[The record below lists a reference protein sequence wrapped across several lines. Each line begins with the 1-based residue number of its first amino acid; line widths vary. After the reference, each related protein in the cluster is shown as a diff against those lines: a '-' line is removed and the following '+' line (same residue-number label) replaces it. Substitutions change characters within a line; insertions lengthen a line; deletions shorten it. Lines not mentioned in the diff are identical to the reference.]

1 MALRQILLA
10 QQIARLEQ
18 QRTDL
23 MTEITSVSA
32 RRTAWQAR
40 EAAAEAAFGE
50 INENTPQEERDAFD
64 AEAAAIEAEDNEI
77 RADEER
83 TSARLA
89 EIDAEITEKR
99 NALEEIKN
107 RSTPAPATTAAAQN
121 GGNTNMENREFF
133 GMSPERRDAFFA
145 REDVKGWLANV
156 SAIGRT
162 VGQTRTVSGQEL
174 LIPEVVL
181 PLIRDGINKNSK
193 LMKHVNV
200 QRVGGTAR
208 QTIMGDVPE
217 AVWTEM
223 CKKLNE
229 LELNFSDVEVDA
241 YKIGGYIAICNA
253 VLEDNDISLA
263 TVIIDALGQA
273 IGYAVDKAIV
283 YGKGT
288 KMPMG
293 FVTRLAQTEK
303 PEDETETNRA
313 WENLSGKNI
322 ITIPESLTGAKL
334 FAQIVR
340 SSATAKAKNGH
351 EKFWVMSEETYAE
364 LMAEMISFNASGAIV
379 SGMNMQ
385 MPVVGG
391 QIELLDF
398 MPLNNIGFGYGSK
411 YALAERAG
419 TTIAQSEHARFIEDQ
434 TVFKGTARMDGKPVI
449 AEAFAIMGIHGTAP
463 TTSINFAA
471 DLANQ

>member
-1 MALRQILLA
+1 MALKQILLA
-10 QQIARLEQ
+10 QQIAKLEQ

-23 MTEITSVSA
+23 MVEITNVSA

-40 EAAAEAAFGE
+40 EAAAEAAFAE
-50 INENTPQEERDAFD
+50 INENTPQDEREAFD
-64 AEAAAIEAEDNEI
+64 TEAAAIEAEDNEI
-77 RADEER
+77 RAEEER
-83 TSARLA
+83 TNQRLT
-89 EIDAEITEKR
+89 EIDAEIAEKR
-99 NALEEIKN
+99 TALEEIKN
-107 RSTPAPATTAAAQN
+107 RATPAPATPADAQN

-156 SAIGRT
+156 RTIGRT
-162 VGQTRTVSGQEL
+162 VGQTRAVTGQEL

-181 PLIRDGINKNSK
+181 PLIRDNVNRNSK

-208 QTIMGDVPE
+208 QTIMGDIPE

-229 LELNFSDVEVDA
+229 LALDFSAVEVDG
-241 YKIGGYIAICNA
+241 YKVGGYIAICNA
-253 VLEDNDISLA
+253 VLDDSDINLA

-293 FVTRLAQTEK
+293 FVTRLAQAEEPSDASATA
-303 PEDETETNRA
+303 RA
-313 WENLSGKNI
+313 WANLTATNV
-322 ITIPESLTGAKL
+322 ITVAEATGSKL
-334 FAQIVR
+334 IAAIVKAA
-340 SSATAKAKNGH
+340 SAAKAKNGNG
-351 EKFWVMSEETYAE
+351 KFWVMNEATYGS
-364 LMAEMISFNASGAIV
+364 LMAELITFNSAGAIV

-391 QIELLDF
+391 QIEILDF
-398 MPLNNIGFGYGSK
+398 MPDNNIGFGYGSK
-411 YALAERAG
+411 YLLAERAG
-419 TTIAQSEHARFIEDQ
+419 TAIESSEHVRFIEDQ
-434 TVFKGTARMDGKPVI
+434 TVIKGTARMDGEPVI
-449 AEAFAIMGIHGTAP
+449 AEAFVIMGIHGTAP
-463 TTSINFAA
+463 TTSIDFAA
-471 DLANQ
+471 DKANQ

>member
-10 QQIARLEQ
+10 QQIAKLEQ

-107 RSTPAPATTAAAQN
+107 RSTPAPASHAAAQN
-121 GGNTNMENREFF
+121 GGIPNMENREFF

-156 SAIGRT
+156 RAIGRT

-181 PLIRDGINKNSK
+181 PLIRDSVNKNSK

-208 QTIMGDVPE
+208 QIIMGDIPE

-229 LELNFSDVEVDA
+229 LKLDFSAAEVDG
-241 YKIGGYIAICNA
+241 YKVGGYIAVCNA
-253 VLEDNDISLA
+253 VLDDSDINLA

-293 FVTRLAQTEK
+293 FVTRLAQTEAPADAPANAREWK
-303 PEDETETNRA
+303 DLSTSNIQTVPEA
-313 WENLSGKNI
+313 
-322 ITIPESLTGAKL
+322 TGSKM
-334 FAQIVR
+334 FAAIVKAA
-340 SSATAKAKNGH
+340 SAAKAKNGNG
-351 EKFWVMSEETYAE
+351 KFWVMNEATYGS
-364 LMAEMISFNASGAIV
+364 LMAELITFNSAGAIV

-391 QIELLDF
+391 QIEILDF
-398 MPLNNIGFGYGSK
+398 MPDNNIGFGYGSK
-411 YALAERAG
+411 YLLAERAG
-419 TTIAQSEHARFIEDQ
+419 TAIESSEHVRFIEDQ
-434 TVFKGTARMDGKPVI
+434 TVFKGTARMDGMPVI
-449 AEAFAIMGIHGTAP
+449 EEAFVLMGIHGTAP

>member
-99 NALEEIKN
+99 NAIEEIKN
-107 RSTPAPATTAAAQN
+107 RSTPAPATPAAAQN
-121 GGNTNMENREFF
+121 GGNTNMENRDFF

-145 REDVKGWLANV
+145 REDVKGWLTNV
-156 SAIGRT
+156 RTIGRT
-162 VGQTRTVSGQEL
+162 VGQTRAVTGQEL

-181 PLIRDGINKNSK
+181 PLIRDNVNRNSK
-193 LMKHVNV
+193 LMKHVND

-229 LELNFSDVEVDA
+229 LALDFSAVEVDG
-241 YKIGGYIAICNA
+241 YKVGGYIAICNA
-253 VLEDNDISLA
+253 VLDDNDINLA

-293 FVTRLAQTEK
+293 FVTRLAQTEAPADAPANAREWK
-303 PEDETETNRA
+303 DLSTSNIQTVPEA
-313 WENLSGKNI
+313 
-322 ITIPESLTGAKL
+322 TGSKL
-334 FAQIVR
+334 FAAIVKAA
-340 SSATAKAKNGH
+340 SAAKAKNGNG
-351 EKFWVMSEETYAE
+351 KFWVMNEATYGS
-364 LMAEMISFNASGAIV
+364 LMAELITFNSAGAIV

-391 QIELLDF
+391 QIEILDF
-398 MPLNNIGFGYGSK
+398 MPDNNIGFGYGSK
-411 YALAERAG
+411 YLLAERAG
-419 TTIAQSEHARFIEDQ
+419 TAIESSEHVRFIEDQ
-434 TVFKGTARMDGKPVI
+434 TVFKGTARMDGMPVI
-449 AEAFAIMGIHGTAP
+449 EEAFVLMGIHGTAP

>member
-107 RSTPAPATTAAAQN
+107 RSTPAPASHAAAQN
-121 GGNTNMENREFF
+121 GGNTQMENREFF

-156 SAIGRT
+156 RAIGRT
-162 VGQTRTVSGQEL
+162 VGQTRAVSGQEL

-181 PLIRDGINKNSK
+181 PLIRDSVNKNSK

-208 QTIMGDVPE
+208 QIIMGDIPE

-229 LELNFSDVEVDA
+229 LKLDFSAAEVDG
-241 YKIGGYIAICNA
+241 YKVGGYIAVCNA
-253 VLEDNDISLA
+253 VLDDSDINLA

-293 FVTRLAQTEK
+293 FVTRLAQTEAPADAPANAREWK
-303 PEDETETNRA
+303 DLSTSNIQTVPEA
-313 WENLSGKNI
+313 
-322 ITIPESLTGAKL
+322 TGSKL
-334 FAQIVR
+334 FAAIVKAA
-340 SSATAKAKNGH
+340 SAAKAKNGNG
-351 EKFWVMSEETYAE
+351 KFWVMNEATYGS
-364 LMAEMISFNASGAIV
+364 LMAELITFNSAGAIV

-391 QIELLDF
+391 QIEILDF
-398 MPLNNIGFGYGSK
+398 MPDNNIGFGYGSK
-411 YALAERAG
+411 YLLAERAG
-419 TTIAQSEHARFIEDQ
+419 TAIESSEHVRFVEDQ
-434 TVFKGTARMDGKPVI
+434 TVFKGTARMDGMPVI
-449 AEAFAIMGIHGTAP
+449 EEAFVLMGIHGTAP

>member
-10 QQIARLEQ
+10 RQIAGLEQ

-23 MTEITSVSA
+23 MTEITNVSA

-77 RADEER
+77 RAEEER
-83 TSARLA
+83 TNQRLT

-107 RSTPAPATTAAAQN
+107 RSTPAPASHAAAQN
-121 GGNTNMENREFF
+121 GGNTNMENGEFF
-133 GMSPERRDAFFA
+133 GMSPERRDAFLA

-156 SAIGRT
+156 RAIGRT

-181 PLIRDGINKNSK
+181 PLIRDSVNKNSK

-208 QTIMGDVPE
+208 QIIMGDIPE

-229 LELNFSDVEVDA
+229 LKLDFSAAEVDG
-241 YKIGGYIAICNA
+241 YKVGGYIAVCNA
-253 VLEDNDISLA
+253 VLDDSDINLA
-263 TVIIDALGQA
+263 TVIIDSLGQA

-293 FVTRLAQTEK
+293 FVTRLAQTEAPADAPANAREWK
-303 PEDETETNRA
+303 DLSTSNIQTVPEA
-313 WENLSGKNI
+313 
-322 ITIPESLTGAKL
+322 TGSKL
-334 FAQIVR
+334 FAAIVKAA
-340 SSATAKAKNGH
+340 SAAKAKNGNG
-351 EKFWVMSEETYAE
+351 KFWVMNEATYGS
-364 LMAEMISFNASGAIV
+364 LMAELITFNSAGAIV

-391 QIELLDF
+391 QIEILDF
-398 MPLNNIGFGYGSK
+398 MPDNNIGFGYGSK
-411 YALAERAG
+411 YLLAERAG
-419 TTIAQSEHARFIEDQ
+419 TAIESSEHVRFIEDQ
-434 TVFKGTARMDGKPVI
+434 TVFKGTARMDGMPVI
-449 AEAFAIMGIHGTAP
+449 EEAFVLMGIHGTAP

>member
-10 QQIARLEQ
+10 QQIAKLEQ
-18 QRTDL
+18 RRTDL
-23 MTEITSVSA
+23 MTEITNVSA

-107 RSTPAPATTAAAQN
+107 RSTPAPAFHADAQN

-156 SAIGRT
+156 RAIGRT

-174 LIPEVVL
+174 LIPEVIL
-181 PLIRDGINKNSK
+181 PLIRDSVNKNSK

-208 QTIMGDVPE
+208 QIIMGDIPE

-229 LELNFSDVEVDA
+229 LKLDFSAAEVDG
-241 YKIGGYIAICNA
+241 YKVGGYIAVCNA
-253 VLEDNDISLA
+253 VLDDSDINLA

-293 FVTRLAQTEK
+293 FVTRLAQTEAPADAPANAREWK
-303 PEDETETNRA
+303 DLSKSNIQTVPEA
-313 WENLSGKNI
+313 
-322 ITIPESLTGAKL
+322 TGSKL
-334 FAQIVR
+334 FAAIVKAA
-340 SSATAKAKNGH
+340 SAAEAKNGNG
-351 EKFWVMSEETYAE
+351 KFWVMNEATYGS
-364 LMAEMISFNASGAIV
+364 LMAEMITFNSAGAIV

-391 QIELLDF
+391 QIEILDF
-398 MPLNNIGFGYGSK
+398 MPDNNIGFGYGSK
-411 YALAERAG
+411 YLLAERAG
-419 TTIAQSEHARFIEDQ
+419 TAIESSEHVRFIEDQ
-434 TVFKGTARMDGKPVI
+434 TVFKGTARMDGMPVI
-449 AEAFAIMGIHGTAP
+449 EEAFVLMGIHGTAP